1 MRIFLCTILKSKHWA
16 IKSISKGKRNKIKRD
31 TKGYRCKILARR
43 APAREKRNIFMMN
56 AANGGNKFEL
66 IYPNSHIVQKFF
78 VFCVS
83 FLCGCVTALSIHI
96 YPRN

>member
-1 MRIFLCTILKSKHWA
+1 MEKISEIKIVCQAIALSGQKS
-16 IKSISKGKRNKIKRD
+16 
-31 TKGYRCKILARR
+31 
-43 APAREKRNIFMMN
+43 
-56 AANGGNKFEL
+56 NGAMDVKLDKPYQF
-66 IYPNSHIVQKFF
+66 ICSNSHIVHKFF